1 MAPTLIVFK
10 DGMKETVFKAGLDLL
25 FPASFSEVQ
34 QAVNDALKA
43 GSF

>member
-25 FPASFSEVQ
+25 FPASFKEVQ
-34 QAVNDALKA
+34 DAINEAKKA
-43 GSF
+43 GAF